1 VTVHVPDQSTEF
13 DEAVSPQ
20 GPDRA
25 PRSRRPLIAGGL
37 AAVWALLV
45 GVALVTCLVMLAW
58 AVSPNSAGDSAAAW
72 RAAGLAWL
80 GSHLVPLQVSGQP
93 VTLLPIGG
101 LLLGLLLTRR
111 AGAWTGRLLPSPS
124 TAEAVSIVAGASLIY
139 GAGGAGIA
147 WLSAGDSAA
156 AEPGWALLVTGLVA
170 GAGTLWG
177 ISREADLAAGL
188 RARMTDATWQTV
200 SAAGAAVLGM
210 VAVGAALL
218 TASLLRHFGEV
229 AGTLA
234 ALDAGFVGAAGLTLI
249 GALSLPNMAI
259 WAMSVL
265 VGPGFAVGSTGGL
278 SLFGGEVESLPA
290 LPVLAAIPSTV
301 PAWAP
306 VLMVVPVLLGVLA
319 GRVRWGRDLPTLS
332 GALLSGAGVAAVVA
346 VLVAGLGALSSGSF
360 GGGQLAGVGPVLV
373 PVTAAATGLVLLGFL
388 LEAGFQSAR
397 LTWDL
402 HRAEQRAAALR
413 QAGDPMAA
421 GQADAAVATGLGAQL
436 DVGPEDDLDPDGGQ
450 PSPGGRPGPSVPG
463 PWSTMSGLVTGP
475 RSVVTSGVSR
485 VSGAGASAVRVVSG
499 VGASALAGVGGAR
512 AAAVTRAGAA
522 GAAVM
527 GAVRAGA
534 PDRVQAEDTTLDD
547 EVLRSAADETDGLD
561 VGDGLDVAD
570 GPDGADQLEA
580 AVDVVERTDAAGEPA
595 IDLREADVSGEPSGS
610 EIDLREVDQPV
621 AGSADGT
628 PAEHS
633 DGRPDDQSVFQ
644 QDDRGDDAA
653 GEPDLAHP
661 ADPLQGGHAAPATAR
676 ADDDTAEIPVIG
688 KGSTSSDPPQSP

>member
-1 VTVHVPDQSTEF
+1 VTVHVPEQPAAF
-13 DEAVSPQ
+13 DEVVAPRDS
-20 GPDRA
+20 DRA

-72 RAAGLAWL
+72 RAAGLVWL
-80 GSHLVPLQVSGQP
+80 GSHLVPLQVSGQA

-124 TAEAVSIVAGASLIY
+124 IAEAVGIVAGAGIVY

-147 WLSAGDSAA
+147 WLSAGGSAA
-156 AEPGWALLVTGLVA
+156 AEPGWALLVTGVVA
-170 GAGTLWG
+170 AVGTLWG
-177 ISREADLAAGL
+177 ISREADLVPGL
-188 RARMTDATWQTV
+188 RARVTDATWQTA
-200 SAAGAAVLGM
+200 SAGLAAVLGM

-218 TASLLRHFGEV
+218 TASLVRHFGEV

-234 ALDAGFVGAAGLTLI
+234 DLDAGFVGSAGLTLV
-249 GALSLPNMAI
+249 GALSLPNLAI

-265 VGPGFAVGSTGGL
+265 VGPGFEVGSTGGL
-278 SLFGGEVESLPA
+278 SLFGGQVESLPA

-306 VLMVVPVLLGVLA
+306 VLMLVPVLLGVLA

-346 VLVAGLGALSSGSF
+346 VLVAGLGVLSSGSF
-360 GGGQLAGVGPVLV
+360 GGGQLAEVGPVLV

-421 GQADAAVATGLGAQL
+421 GQAEAAVGVQL
-436 DVGPEDDLDPDGGQ
+436 DAGADEGRDPDEAQPGAGGTPD
-450 PSPGGRPGPSVPG
+450 PSGSG
-463 PWSTMSGLVTGP
+463 PWSTVSGLAAGP
-475 RSVVTSGVSR
+475 RAVVTSGVSR

-499 VGASALAGVGGAR
+499 VGASALAGVGGAGT
-512 AAAVTRAGAA
+512 AAVARAGAA

-527 GAVRAGA
+527 GAVRGGA
-534 PDRVQAEDTTLDD
+534 PEGGQAEVTVTT
-547 EVLRSAADETDGLD
+547 E
-561 VGDGLDVAD
+561 
-570 GPDGADQLEA
+570 
-580 AVDVVERTDAAGEPA
+580 
-595 IDLREADVSGEPSGS
+595 EPSGY
-610 EIDLREVDQPV
+610 EVDLREVEPP
-621 AGSADGT
+621 AD
-628 PAEHS
+628 
-633 DGRPDDQSVFQ
+633 RPD
-644 QDDRGDDAA
+644 
-653 GEPDLAHP
+653 EPSDAHP
-661 ADPLQGGHAAPATAR
+661 VDPSLSGSEDRATAR
-676 ADDDTAEIPVIG
+676 SDDDTAEIPVIEM
-688 KGSTSSDPPQSP
+688 GSTSNDQPSSP